1 MTAHALLGASGAHK
15 WLHCT
20 PSARLEETMPDSTSD
35 YAAEG
40 SLAHEIGELKL
51 RKAFVEP
58 MGPRAFTNKLKKLQ
72 EKPLYQ
78 DEMLKHTDTYLN
90 YVSGVVHGY
99 AAPPYIAIEK
109 KLDYSAYAPEGFG
122 TGDCIIIG
130 GNVMY
135 VIDFKYG
142 KGVPVSAENNP
153 QMKLYA
159 LGAILEYSIL
169 YNIEKVVMVIVQ
181 PRLDSISECDIY
193 AGGLFHWAENVVKNA
208 AEKAFKGLGEFVPGE
223 HCRFCRAKSLCR
235 ARAEFNL
242 SLEDFKQSKPPLIS
256 NEEVGEILQRAQD
269 LAKWAK
275 ALEEYALSE
284 CLRGGEVPGWKA
296 VEGRG
301 SRQYANQDE
310 AFKALMAG
318 GIEEAVLYVRNPLTV
333 PALEKVLGKKQYTEL
348 LFDAGHV
355 KTEPGKP
362 TLAPE
367 SDKREPI
374 KPLNPEDIFKN
385 ESGGIKNE

>member
-1 MTAHALLGASGAHK
+1 MSAHALLGASGAHK

-20 PSARLEETMPDSTSD
+20 PSARLEETMPDTTST
-35 YAAEG
+35 YAMEG
-40 SLAHEIGELKL
+40 SLAHEICELKV

-72 EKPLYQ
+72 AKPLYQ
-78 DEMLKHTDTYLN
+78 DEMLHHTDTYLD
-90 YVSGVVHGY
+90 YISGIVHGY
-99 AAPPYIAIEK
+99 SAPPYIAVEK

-122 TGDCIIIG
+122 TADCILIG
-130 GNVMY
+130 GNVLH

-142 KGVPVSAENNP
+142 KVAVSAEDNP

-169 YNIEKVVMVIVQ
+169 YAIEKVIVVIVQ
-181 PRLDSISECDIY
+181 PRLNSISEYEIPVCDLLY
-193 AGGLFHWAENVVKNA
+193 WAENTVKGLA
-208 AEKAFKGLGEFVPGE
+208 QKAFAGEGEFCAGD

-235 ARAEFNL
+235 ARAEFNI
-242 SLEDFKQSKPPLIS
+242 SLEDFKQMKPPLIS
-256 NEEVGEILQRAQD
+256 NEEVGQILQRAQD

-275 ALEEYALSE
+275 DLAEYALSE
-284 CLRGGEVPGWKA
+284 CLRGGEIPGWKA

-301 SRQYANQDE
+301 SRQYINQDE

-318 GIEEAVLYVRNPLTV
+318 GIDESMLYVRNPLTV
-333 PALEKVLGKKQYTEL
+333 PALEKVLGKKQYDEL
-348 LFDAGHV
+348 LFRTGFI

-362 TLAPE
+362 TLTLE

-374 KPLNPEDIFKN
+374 KPIKPEDVFKN
-385 ESGGIKNE
+385 ESGENENE